1 MTKLRFAP
9 SPTGYLHLGNTRTA
23 LINWL
28 YARSHNGQ
36 FILRLDDTDKERSE
50 EKYSEQ
56 IEKDLSWLGLTYDEV
71 VRQSDRLD
79 HYAKAADSLKSKGRL
94 YPCYETSEELDLQ

>member
-28 YARSHNGQ
+28 FARSHKGL
-36 FILRLDDTDKERSE
+36 FILRLDDTDVQRSQQ
-50 EKYSEQ
+50 KYADQ
-56 IEKDLSWLGLTYDEV
+56 IQEDLPV
-71 VRQSDRLD
+71 V
-79 HYAKAADSLKSKGRL
+79 GF
-94 YPCYETSEELDLQ
+94 DL